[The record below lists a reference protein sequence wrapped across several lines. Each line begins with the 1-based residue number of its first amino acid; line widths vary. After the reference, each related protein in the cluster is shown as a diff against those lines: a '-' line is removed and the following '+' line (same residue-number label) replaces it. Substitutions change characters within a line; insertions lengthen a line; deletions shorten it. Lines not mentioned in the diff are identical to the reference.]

1 VGDGLGASEPRG
13 EGGAAGSSSR
23 EAEELKASIIS
34 VTQREKDRVEGLQA
48 QLEMIRIELKVKRYI
63 YISYSARAVIRR
75 DAARNI
81 SFLHHTKMMT
91 DICTVRCG

>member
-63 YISYSARAVIRR
+63 YIVFCACS
-75 DAARNI
+75 
-81 SFLHHTKMMT
+81 H
-91 DICTVRCG
+91 

>member
-13 EGGAAGSSSR
+13 QGGAAGSSSR

-48 QLEMIRIELKVKRYI
+48 QLEMIRIELKVNRYVHTL
-63 YISYSARAVIRR
+63 RAVIPPDLMPR
-75 DAARNI
+75 AT
-81 SFLHHTKMMT
+81 SLVFTTK
-91 DICTVRCG
+91 